1 MLLRWLLQL
10 HGGQLMDCI
19 RCALHSLQFTFTYPP
34 ASATAVPLMHIN
46 KVPPKTKQ
54 GDITLQ
60 NLPLQDLKP
69 DPEDSEALQAQHS
82 ASKSPVVS
90 SYESEESGDAK
101 LNTSSKVT
109 INLDINRPISENLNS
124 NQTEDRKLV
133 DLSFCGSNTTS
144 GSEETDALEKKKNR
158 SREITSL

>member
-1 MLLRWLLQL
+1 
-10 HGGQLMDCI
+10 
-19 RCALHSLQFTFTYPP
+19 
-34 ASATAVPLMHIN
+34 MHIN

-101 LNTSSKVT
+101 LNTSSKKWDEEESRKVKSYEEKKLKEN
-109 INLDINRPISENLNS
+109 IYLIMWNLISGFLIIAPKGLEVAETSLAS
-124 NQTEDRKLV
+124 KRRSSAFPRIF
-133 DLSFCGSNTTS
+133 LSFS
-144 GSEETDALEKKKNR
+144 LL
-158 SREITSL
+158 SRYREDDEG